1 MPNSIKYNLSA
12 QTLALKD
19 GNFWIGTGDVSKATT
34 AITDYWNGITPPTGG
49 YTIYLNKATQ
59 GPSIYVAANDNEL
72 IFLTNRIGFQYFTTV
87 NQCLNWY
94 LTQSDKMVL
103 NKNYESI
110 VTNGLIFNLDAGFVS
125 SYPRNNNTW
134 YNISTSAVTTE
145 STLVNG
151 STFSSFAGGCI
162 EFDGINDFCSTSV
175 SRTFTSMTIQ
185 VWFYGDGNQP
195 SEYSGLV
202 ANRTSVSDA
211 TGLLLNN
218 FSNRQLG
225 YSWNGAFNTYSW
237 SSGLSLDYYGWHFL
251 SLTVTP
257 TLATAFLNGMT
268 SSNAVSGANSHSAAS
283 ITSLAIGKD
292 YLTERH
298 VFGKISTVYIYDRA
312 LSNEEVL
319 QNYNSTLDRYS
330 SFPKIE
336 SYKVWVNCGTD
347 LSGALTTFNVYVTQS
362 SYFTI
367 GNTVYTNALLTAA
380 FSNRTFTVVDLYSV
394 SDVDFTYTGVVTN
407 SLGVITAINQPIGGC
422 LYIDPGGD

>member
-1 MPNSIKYNLSA
+1 MPNSIKYNLST
-12 QTLALKD
+12 QTLALKE
-19 GNFWIGTGDVSKATT
+19 GNFYIGTGDVSKGTT

-59 GPSIYVAANDNEL
+59 GPSIYVAANDAEL
-72 IFLTNRIGFQYFTTV
+72 IFLTNRIGSQYFTTV

-151 STFSSFAGGCI
+151 ATFSSFAGGCI

-175 SRTFTSMTIQ
+175 SGTFTSMTIQ
-185 VWFYGDGNQP
+185 VWFYGDGIQP

-218 FSNRQLG
+218 FNNRQLG
-225 YSWNGAFNTYSW
+225 YMWNGEFNTYIW
-237 SSGLSLDYYGWHFL
+237 SSGLFFDYYGWHFM
-251 SLTVTP
+251 SISISP
-257 TLATAFLNGMT
+257 TLATAFLNGRT
-268 SSNAVSGANSHSAAS
+268 SVNEVSHSTSS

-336 SYKVWVNCGTD
+336 YYKVWVGCN
-347 LSGALTTFNVYVTQS
+347 TTFNVYLAS
-362 SYFTI
+362 GGFTV
-367 GNTVYTNALLTAA
+367 GNTVYTTALLTAV
-380 FSNRTFTVVDLYSV
+380 FSNATFTDVDLYSV
-394 SDVDFTYTGVVTN
+394 WDQDYTYTGVVTN
-407 SLGVITAINQPIGGC
+407 SLGVITAINQPIAGC
-422 LYIDPGGD
+422 LYIDSGGD